1 MKCVQC
7 GVSLEMKK
15 ATFIYLD
22 HEMYHE
28 VPCCPICGQVYISEE
43 LALGKMHQVEIQL
56 EDK

>member
-1 MKCVQC
+1 MKCVKC

-15 ATFIYLD
+15 ITFIYLD
-22 HEMYHE
+22 HEMYRE

-43 LALGKMHQVEIQL
+43 LALGKMHQVEIEL